1 VAENVLKV
9 EVREGTGKG
18 VARKLRAAGRIPG
31 ILYGRA
37 KDSVPLTLDPLVL
50 ERAIQKSEAGVNTL
64 FDLDMEGAEAGG
76 RVVLVKD
83 LQREPGAGFL
93 LHADLYEVD
102 LSQTVEVEIPIHL
115 IGTPTG
121 VSLEGGIMDHAH
133 RELRIECLPRAI
145 PDELTLDVSALAIGD
160 SLHVSDIALPE
171 GVELRDD
178 LDISVVIVAAP
189 RKEEEEEVP
198 AELAEG
204 EEGAVA
210 EGEEPKEGAEKPAE
224 GEDSSKEGGE

>member
-1 VAENVLKV
+1 MAENVLKV

-37 KDSVPLTLDPLVL
+37 KESVPLTLDPLAL

-64 FDLDMEGAEAGG
+64 FDLDMEGAKAGP

-102 LSQTVEVEIPIHL
+102 LTQTVEVEIPIHL

-133 RELRIECLPRAI
+133 RDLRIECLPRAI

-178 LDISVVIVAAP
+178 PDISVVIVAAP
-189 RKEEEEEVP
+189 RKEEEELP
-198 AELAEG
+198 AEAAEG

-210 EGEEPKEGAEKPAE
+210 EGEEPTEGAEKPAE

>member
-1 VAENVLKV
+1 MAENVLKV

-31 ILYGRA
+31 VLYGRA

-64 FDLDMEGAEAGG
+64 FDLDMEGAEAGA

-102 LSQTVEVEIPIHL
+102 LTQTVEVEIPIHL

-121 VSLEGGIMDHAH
+121 VTLEGGIMDHAH
-133 RELRIECLPRAI
+133 RELRIECLPQAI

-189 RKEEEEEVP
+189 RKEEEEVP
-198 AELAEG
+198 AEAAEG

>member
-1 VAENVLKV
+1 
-9 EVREGTGKG
+9 VREGSGKG

-64 FDLDMEGAEAGG
+64 FDLEMEGAEAGA

-102 LSQTVEVEIPIHL
+102 LTQTVEVEIPIHL

-160 SLHVSDIALPE
+160 SLHVSDIAIPE

-178 LDISVVIVAAP
+178 PDISVVIVAAP
-189 RKEEEEEVP
+189 RKEEEEVP
-198 AELAEG
+198 AEVAEG

>member
-31 ILYGRA
+31 VLYGRA

-64 FDLDMEGAEAGG
+64 FDLDMEGAEAGA

-102 LSQTVEVEIPIHL
+102 LTQTVEVEIPIHL

-121 VSLEGGIMDHAH
+121 VTLEGGIMDHAH
-133 RELRIECLPRAI
+133 RELRIECLPQAI

-189 RKEEEEEVP
+189 RKEEEEVP
-198 AELAEG
+198 AEAAEG

>member
-9 EVREGTGKG
+9 EVREGSGKG

-37 KDSVPLTLDPLVL
+37 KDSVPLTLDPLAL

-64 FDLDMEGAEAGG
+64 FDLDVEGAEAGA

-102 LSQTVEVEIPIHL
+102 LTQTVEVEVPIHL
-115 IGTPTG
+115 IGTPVG
-121 VSLEGGIMDHAH
+121 VSLEAGIMDHAH

-145 PDELTLDVSALAIGD
+145 PDELTLEVSALNIGD
-160 SLHVSDIALPE
+160 SLHVRDIALPP

-178 LDISVVIVAAP
+178 PDISVVIVAAP
-189 RKEEEEEVP
+189 RKEEEEVP
-198 AELAEG
+198 AEAAEG

>member
-1 VAENVLKV
+1 MAENVLKV
-9 EVREGTGKG
+9 EVREGSGKG

-64 FDLDMEGAEAGG
+64 FDLEMEGAEAGA

-102 LSQTVEVEIPIHL
+102 LTQTVEVEIPIHL

-160 SLHVSDIALPE
+160 SLHVSDIAIPE

-178 LDISVVIVAAP
+178 PDISVVIVAAP
-189 RKEEEEEVP
+189 RKEEEEVP
-198 AELAEG
+198 AEAAEG

>member
-1 VAENVLKV
+1 MAENVLKV

-31 ILYGRA
+31 VLYGRA
-37 KDSVPLTLDPLVL
+37 RDSVPLTLDPLVL

-64 FDLDMEGAEAGG
+64 FDLDMEGAEAGA

-102 LSQTVEVEIPIHL
+102 LTQTVEVEIPIHL

-121 VSLEGGIMDHAH
+121 VTLEGGIMDHAH

-160 SLHVSDIALPE
+160 SLHVSDIALPR

-178 LDISVVIVAAP
+178 PDISVVIVAAP
-189 RKEEEEEVP
+189 RKEEEEVP
-198 AELAEG
+198 AEAAEG

-210 EGEEPKEGAEKPAE
+210 EGEELKEGAEKPAE

>member
-31 ILYGRA
+31 VLYGRA

-64 FDLDMEGAEAGG
+64 FDLEMEGAEAGA

-102 LSQTVEVEIPIHL
+102 LTQTVEVEIPIHL

-121 VSLEGGIMDHAH
+121 VTLEGGIMDHAH
-133 RELRIECLPRAI
+133 RELRIECLPLAI

-189 RKEEEEEVP
+189 RKEEEEVP
-198 AELAEG
+198 AEAAEG

>member
-1 VAENVLKV
+1 MAENVLKV

-31 ILYGRA
+31 VLYGRA

-64 FDLDMEGAEAGG
+64 FDLDMEGAEAGA

-102 LSQTVEVEIPIHL
+102 LTQTVEVEIPIHL

-121 VSLEGGIMDHAH
+121 VTLEGGIMDHAH

-189 RKEEEEEVP
+189 RKEEEEVP
-198 AELAEG
+198 AEAAEG

>member
-9 EVREGTGKG
+9 EVREGSGKG

-64 FDLDMEGAEAGG
+64 FDLEMEGAEAGA

-102 LSQTVEVEIPIHL
+102 LTQTVEVEIPIHL

-160 SLHVSDIALPE
+160 SLHVSDIAIPE

-178 LDISVVIVAAP
+178 PDISVVIVAAP
-189 RKEEEEEVP
+189 RKEEEEVP
-198 AELAEG
+198 AEVAEG

>member
-31 ILYGRA
+31 VLYGRA

-64 FDLDMEGAEAGG
+64 FDLDMEGAEAGA

-102 LSQTVEVEIPIHL
+102 LTQTVEVEIPIHL

-121 VSLEGGIMDHAH
+121 VVLEGGIMDHAH
-133 RELRIECLPRAI
+133 RELRIECLPQAI

-189 RKEEEEEVP
+189 RKEEEEVP
-198 AELAEG
+198 AEAAEG